1 LVYTSADSNKLIR
14 IDFAD
19 FLRTDSFPELIHIGL
34 PDFFLYK
41 MQLSCEERNRIKSL
55 DSILNLTNL
64 QINYNNPVEY
74 GNVSV
79 FKALNFFWARNKVL
93 NRLRILS
100 QSCNFAS
107 F

>member
-1 LVYTSADSNKLIR
+1 
-14 IDFAD
+14 
-19 FLRTDSFPELIHIGL
+19 
-34 PDFFLYK
+34 